1 MTFKSFDEAV
11 AKADELGDACGG
23 ITRTSC
29 GFSLRRGKTIKGVDF
44 TKDEI
49 SWMKPQQEQQ

>member
-23 ITRTSC
+23 ITRTSR
-29 GFSLRRGKTIKGVDF
+29 GFSLRRGNSIKGVDF

-49 SWMKPQQEQQ
+49 SWMKPQ